1 MVYYLKYISS
11 NQSTTNYV
19 LTLNILFV
27 FFTLTSLLILLRL
40 SFISQKSNNRTYYV
54 YLLCFFTFLPPS
66 LFFLT
71 NHHSFRTRS
80 CPSPYRLLI
89 VHDMKPNRHSCLDS
103 VDSNVWC
110 GVGSDDID
118 EMIKYYDE
126 EGNPFVVA
134 CCLEDYC
141 RIAQHLTNHT
151 LFSVAGLFLHSFPSL
166 TLTFL
171 DSRLTFSF
179 IFLLLLVFHS
189 TFFLTK
195 QTKL

>member
-11 NQSTTNYV
+11 NQSTTNCV
-19 LTLNILFV
+19 LTLNILFCLFF
-27 FFTLTSLLILLRL
+27 FFTLTSLLILLR
-40 SFISQKSNNRTYYV
+40 ISLISKKSNNRTYYV

-71 NHHSFRTRS
+71 NHNSFRTRS
-80 CPSPYRLLI
+80 CPSPYRLLL
-89 VHDMKPNRHSCLDS
+89 VAHDMKPNRHSCLDS

-179 IFLLLLVFHS
+179 IFRISISFWSIFGHY
-189 TFFLTK
+189 
-195 QTKL
+195 